1 MAWDLAPKGID
12 VRQEDFTGVSGVLDD
27 WFEDGELDGVEKLN
41 LGRGDLKIVNF
52 VNRQRVGFYLPNGKS
67 FAVPEYMLEGKI
79 AGALYQKLVKMFGV
93 EESADKKTPLLI
105 RSNVSLY
112 KRLEQIGFTVVRPL
126 LEKLSSSLSSGDSQ
140 VKQANMDFLIGYFF
154 NEAIRTRGL
163 YRVELKL
170 NKNTKYYQ
178 DKAAKLA
185 HLQDGVGQWDLV
197 DLRYN
202 VDGYTCCS
210 LGHRIKWEFIV
221 EERTTGETLSFGST
235 CIDDFFL
242 VDSGVK
248 NQIAKY
254 KTYILNRLLEYA
266 MQYDM
271 GTMDNINIDRWVSA
285 FGLYVRG
292 YDREVDYHMEY
303 IQEFVRRGML
313 IPLSLQGKYTEALT
327 DSVTLSHIGT
337 YIMSIHTK
345 ADLGDVV
352 DILDKLV
359 LLGYL
364 GNLDE
369 FKGSADY
376 KIKGTNTDKLNLYG
390 LKVEGSL
397 DMTKLRSASNFI
409 LQDLKPSVYDKV
421 LGIFNSCGTYD
432 NYLTL
437 LNNVIEVGESLPKTL
452 ARLGWFLKP
461 SYLRDDKSLF
471 GVDVTFDAG
480 YKNTTVLVF
489 AMNNQVLEDI
499 FNVENELTFK
509 LSVSKLPSEV
519 DRNTIKVL
527 TKLFSSKNLEMNF
540 NTSVS
545 VMNRPYR
552 TTLEP
557 LFKVAR
563 GKSIAG
569 TTIDLGRVISGKY
582 TGCLKESAL
591 REFLEEHL
599 KVSLE
604 DLEAQELERKR
615 VEAAKVYHERGTLGN
630 PYTNTVDD
638 GWEQIDS
645 EHKTEDGR
653 WSPRQVRL
661 EELSKED
668 FIKAAERA
676 LDDKRMSSLP
686 IECLRL
692 MQHFVVQGG
701 EDGELR
707 VLEKEFGYKVVKT
720 CLERGMCSPKQLIY
734 VKQFGQKLAKML
746 EGYYKTGDAL
756 VDSYLEV
763 WFGYGR

>member
-12 VRQEDFTGVSGVLDD
+12 VRQEDFAGVSGVLDD

-41 LGRGDLKIVNF
+41 LGQGDLKIVNF
-52 VNRQRVGFYLPNGKS
+52 VNRQRIGFYLPNGKS
-67 FAVPEYMLEGKI
+67 FAVPEYMLEGKLS
-79 AGALYQKLVKMFGV
+79 GALYKKLVKMFGI
-93 EESADKKTPLLI
+93 EDSTDKRTPLLI

-242 VDSGVK
+242 VDSGIK
-248 NQIAKY
+248 GQIAKY
-254 KTYILNRLLEYA
+254 KTYILNKLLEYA

-285 FGLYVRG
+285 FSLYVRG

-303 IQEFVRRGML
+303 IHEFVRRGML
-313 IPLSLQGKYTEALT
+313 IPLSLQGKYTDALT
-327 DSVTLSHIGT
+327 DSVTLSHIGS
-337 YIMSIHTK
+337 YVSAIHTK
-345 ADLGDVV
+345 ADLGNAVEL
-352 DILDKLV
+352 LDKLII
-359 LLGYL
+359 LGYL

-369 FKGSADY
+369 FKGSANY
-376 KIKGTNTDKLNLYG
+376 KLKGTNTDKLNLYG

-397 DMTKLRSASNFI
+397 DLTKLRSASNFV
-409 LQDLKPSVYDKV
+409 LRDLKPSILDKV
-421 LGIFNSCGTYD
+421 LDIFAKCDTYD
-432 NYLTL
+432 NYLML
-437 LNNVIEVGESLPKTL
+437 LNNVVEVGETLPKTL
-452 ARLGWFLKP
+452 SRLGWFLKP
-461 SYLRDDKSLF
+461 SYLTDDKSLF
-471 GVDVTFDAG
+471 GVDVSFDAG

-489 AMNNQVLEDI
+489 AMNGQVVDDI
-499 FNVENELTFK
+499 FDVNKELTFK

-527 TKLFSSKNLEMNF
+527 IKLFSSKNLELNF
-540 NTSVS
+540 NTSVG
-545 VMNRPYR
+545 VMSRPYR
-552 TTLEP
+552 TKLEP
-557 LFKVAR
+557 LFKNAR
-563 GKSIAG
+563 GKNVVG
-569 TTIDLGRVISGKY
+569 TTIDLGKLISGKY

-591 REFLEEHL
+591 QEFLEEHL

-604 DLEAQELERKR
+604 DLEAQEVERKR
-615 VEAAKVYHERGTLGN
+615 VEAAKAYHERGKL
-630 PYTNTVDD
+630 TV
-638 GWEQIDS
+638 
-645 EHKTEDGR
+645 
-653 WSPRQVRL
+653 
-661 EELSKED
+661 
-668 FIKAAERA
+668 
-676 LDDKRMSSLP
+676 
-686 IECLRL
+686 
-692 MQHFVVQGG
+692 
-701 EDGELR
+701 
-707 VLEKEFGYKVVKT
+707 
-720 CLERGMCSPKQLIY
+720 
-734 VKQFGQKLAKML
+734 
-746 EGYYKTGDAL
+746 
-756 VDSYLEV
+756 
-763 WFGYGR
+763 